1 MHRVALRR
9 REIERLRPVALAP
22 APHAARVGA
31 DPRPQ
36 TPLHPDAGGERGHQG
51 HHHPQLR
58 SRDAA
63 GRGHH
68 STNEVKSVRGSGGC
82 SAVRNTAADALPV
95 VEATKSA
102 STDAPD
108 GVAPPARSP
117 VTSPTTRAAAAA
129 TAARDQWRGAAP
141 APRGSSPTPAT
152 PPPGNPPPAP
162 GGGGAPRA
170 AAPRGA

>member
-1 MHRVALRR
+1 MIRR
-9 REIERLRPVALAP
+9 PPRSTLFPYTTLFRS
-22 APHAARVGA
+22 HAARVGA

-36 TPLHPDAGGERGHQG
+36 TPLPPAAGGERGHQG

-63 GRGHH
+63 GRGHP

-117 VTSPTTRAAAAA
+117 VTSPPTRAAAAA
-129 TAARDQWRGAAP
+129 TAARDQWRAGAS
-141 APRGSSPTPAT
+141 PRRRRP
-152 PPPGNPPPAP
+152 PPPAGP
-162 GGGGAPRA
+162 QEP
-170 AAPRGA
+170 

>member
-1 MHRVALRR
+1 MIRR
-9 REIERLRPVALAP
+9 P
-22 APHAARVGA
+22 
-31 DPRPQ
+31 PRSTLFPY
-36 TPLHPDAGGERGHQG
+36 TTLFRGHQG

-129 TAARDQWRGAAP
+129 TAARDQWRAA
-141 APRGSSPTPAT
+141 G
-152 PPPGNPPPAP
+152 PPPAR
-162 GGGGAPRA
+162 AP
-170 AAPRGA
+170 PP

>member
-1 MHRVALRR
+1 MIRR
-9 REIERLRPVALAP
+9 PPRSTLFPYTTLFRS
-22 APHAARVGA
+22 HAARVGA
-31 DPRPQ
+31 DPGPQ
-36 TPLHPDAGGERGHQG
+36 PPPHPDAGGERGHRG
-51 HHHPQLR
+51 PHPPQLR

-63 GRGHH
+63 GRGHP

-129 TAARDQWRGAAP
+129 TAARDQWRGGGPAPPGRPAPPARAP
-141 APRGSSPTPAT
+141 ARG
-152 PPPGNPPPAP
+152 PPG
-162 GGGGAPRA
+162 GAA
-170 AAPRGA
+170 WG